1 MFLLLFVVEILIVFF
16 DLFHSKIFRDIYH
29 CQLVISYIYFI
40 VFHGLLF
47 SFFSLFVFLSF
58 FFFFFFL
65 RFHGLGLQ
73 LVNEALEHQVVSLA
87 TLAERLRMD
96 VHFLERPLKMWG
108 KDSTSIANSV
118 EIWRS
123 IVNIVLKLKITE

>member
-1 MFLLLFVVEILIVFF
+1 MP
-16 DLFHSKIFRDIYH
+16 SRW
-29 CQLVISYIYFI
+29 ISLT
-40 VFHGLLF
+40 GNN
-47 SFFSLFVFLSF
+47 
-58 FFFFFFL
+58 FFFL

-108 KDSTSIANSV
+108 KDSTSIANIV

-123 IVNIVLKLKITE
+123 IVNIVLKLEIKE

>member
-1 MFLLLFVVEILIVFF
+1 MFLFVVVEILIVFF

-47 SFFSLFVFLSF
+47 S

-108 KDSTSIANSV
+108 KDSTSIANIV

-123 IVNIVLKLKITE
+123 IVNIVLKLKIKE